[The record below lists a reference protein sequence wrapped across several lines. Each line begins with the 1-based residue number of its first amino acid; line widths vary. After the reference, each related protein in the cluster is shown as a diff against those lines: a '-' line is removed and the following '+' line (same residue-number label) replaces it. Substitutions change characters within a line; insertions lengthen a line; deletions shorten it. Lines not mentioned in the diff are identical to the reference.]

1 MKIKTPNI
9 TGKTAPEQL
18 KQVISYLR
26 QLSQELNWALQ
37 GSGQVSRE
45 DIEDVKKQVSTL
57 SEQVEQLAK
66 RLQEHIKG
74 G

>member
-37 GSGQVSRE
+37 GSGQVSQE
-45 DIEDVKKQVSTL
+45 DIEAVKKQVSTL

>member
-9 TGKTAPEQL
+9 TGKTAPDQL

-45 DIEDVKKQVSTL
+45 DIEAVKKQVSTL

>member
-1 MKIKTPNI
+1 MNI
-9 TGKTAPEQL
+9 FAPKNGKEL

-45 DIEDVKKQVSTL
+45 DIEAVKKQVSTL